1 MTTVRERFPEPMSL
15 KEGEFKN
22 EQENNRID
30 DLRWLWNE

>member
-22 EQENNRID
+22 EQETNRTHD
-30 DLRWLWNE
+30 FRWLWIE